1 MAVQLAIL
9 AAWIG
14 AFVGGSYLPGIPHG
28 HLHLSIAE
36 ATTTLLSVLWQ
47 VQATSVGLVFTVV
60 VFVFGFLPQGRGRLT
75 YREFLRRTWALQ
87 LTIFNVASLLFNG
100 MVLLGVGH
108 QVQAT
113 NAAPGHGWAVTM
125 ASVVALASIVTI
137 VALLVRTVR
146 AVNPATT
153 SEVQREYQRAAVAM
167 AVRDEL
173 TEIESLR
180 IMTAG
185 DWPFGFVASYPGPGP
200 GRTIRESGPGRG
212 VVRDVS
218 PWRLG
223 LLKRASSWARHDR
236 PVVHV
241 WPGKPV
247 AVGTPLITS
256 GLLNGWLGF
265 WWGRQCVRVRPVR
278 SDQLGGALTALY
290 GETLDQIRASRAAEA
305 IDGIRALGSLQKL
318 LWLAYAAH
326 GRAYGPESGQSIM
339 LSGRGAGERIDE
351 LLDDLLRAAALS
363 GDDAIRREATA
374 LPMVMA
380 RDAVSE
386 QQAYAAS
393 LALRHLEAI
402 YVTVFSELSD
412 GGQHDLPCT
421 ELARSRLDAPFRT
434 LLSFVN
440 YYLGQSID
448 QAAAGDSNGWDG
460 KPLPPADFLVGQLTD
475 ANEAMLQILRRAVRY
490 RDSATVTRVLDAW
503 KMPELHRIT
512 YRAQQAGIQ
521 PSSGTSQAGDQQ
533 SLEQSLSDADA
544 SLNSMLLRL
553 LVTAL
558 DADRAATPREV
569 QPLSGAHGDR
579 DIPDQV
585 SEAILDHLP
594 NDSRLW
600 DILYRAL
607 QTSSRDWR
615 PQMTADRIIPAGVPV
630 GQLVDTASPLM
641 EAFALAA
648 IARPDLAAGSD
659 PDPRLTLEHGP
670 ALHAAIDK
678 ALADHMPWLE
688 QHGSTPENARRNAAS
703 LKTQLG
709 LAQQE
714 ARRHLDE
721 EIRTSPILPEAEEE
735 LRLTTL
741 AAFRGS
747 DITGALFAWAGKLAS
762 GTSSLAIQQET
773 LTCPRSTFTAIG
785 YIDGVM
791 GNHAQRLGYYLAAS
805 SLGQLTYLARQNANE
820 RDVRRE
826 DLAAAVRDAIAE
838 VSGTPAGEASNAPAA
853 RTVVLIPDSWAL
865 KADLGIAATAH
876 ADLLE
881 AARSDVIRN
890 LDLQDKGLASRI
902 VGAIDGAPVVEVTVN
917 APGQDNWVLVI
928 DLTRFGELRRGS
940 TDGTFSAEPTMEL
953 VQPDDPL
960 RPSTGTAVPSASPA
974 LGQQPGLLEVRVILS
989 LATDIETNDR
999 SAVRVIRIG
1008 APPQR
1013 PHAPGAT

>member
-28 HLHLSIAE
+28 HVHLSIAE
-36 ATTTLLSVLWQ
+36 ATTSLLSVLWQ

-60 VFVFGFLPQGRGRLT
+60 VFVFGFLPQGRGGLT

-137 VALLVRTVR
+137 VVLLVRTVR
-146 AVNPATT
+146 AVNPATA

-173 TEIESLR
+173 TETESLR
-180 IMTAG
+180 IMSAD
-185 DWPFGFVASYPGPGP
+185 DWPFGFLASYPGQGP
-200 GRTIRESGPGRG
+200 GRTIREAGPGRG

-218 PWRLG
+218 LWRLG
-223 LLKRASSWARHDR
+223 LLKRVSSWAGHGR

-241 WPGKPV
+241 WPGRPV
-247 AVGTPLITS
+247 AAGTPLITS

-305 IDGIRALGSLQKL
+305 IDGMRVLGSLQKL

-326 GRAYGPESGQSIM
+326 GRAYGPESAQSIM

-363 GDDAIRREATA
+363 GDDAIRRQATA

-386 QQAYAAS
+386 QQPYAAS

-412 GGQHDLPCT
+412 GGQHDLPRT
-421 ELARSRLDAPFRT
+421 ELARDRLDAPFRT

-460 KPLPPADFLVGQLTD
+460 KPIPPADFLVGQLTE

-490 RDSATVTRVLDAW
+490 RDSATVSRVLDAW
-503 KMPELHRIT
+503 KMPELPRVT

-521 PSSGTSQAGDQQ
+521 PSSGVSQVGDRQ
-533 SLEQSLSDADA
+533 SLEQSLSDAEA

-558 DADRAATPREV
+558 DTDRAARSPAVPREA

-594 NDSRLW
+594 NRGRLW

-607 QTSSRDWR
+607 QTSSGDWR
-615 PQMTADRIIPAGVPV
+615 PQMTADRIIPAGVAV

-659 PDPRLTLEHGP
+659 PDHRLALEHGP

-688 QHGSTPENARRNAAS
+688 RHGSTPEDARRNAGS
-703 LKTQLG
+703 LKTQLD
-709 LAQQE
+709 LAQQD

-721 EIRTSPILPEAEEE
+721 EIRTSPVLPEAEEE
-735 LRLTTL
+735 LRRSTL

-747 DITGALFAWAGKLAS
+747 DITGALFAWAGKLAP
-762 GTSSLAIQQET
+762 GTSSLAIQRVT

-785 YIDGVM
+785 YIDRVM
-791 GNHAQRLGYYLAAS
+791 DSHAQRLGYYLAAS
-805 SLGQLTYLARQNANE
+805 SLNQLVARAQQNANE

-826 DLAAAVRDAIAE
+826 NLAAAVRDAIAE

-853 RTVVLIPDSWAL
+853 RTVVLIPRL
-865 KADLGIAATAH
+865 LGTQGRPR
-876 ADLLE
+876 DRGNR
-881 AARSDVIRN
+881 AR
-890 LDLQDKGLASRI
+890 
-902 VGAIDGAPVVEVTVN
+902 
-917 APGQDNWVLVI
+917 
-928 DLTRFGELRRGS
+928 
-940 TDGTFSAEPTMEL
+940 
-953 VQPDDPL
+953 
-960 RPSTGTAVPSASPA
+960 
-974 LGQQPGLLEVRVILS
+974 
-989 LATDIETNDR
+989 
-999 SAVRVIRIG
+999 
-1008 APPQR
+1008 
-1013 PHAPGAT
+1013 